1 MDRFSTLRRK
11 RNAVNLAEASGQVAD
26 SLDVRIALINRV
38 KNGEITFEQMQ
49 KELAAIKRN
58 AKKHGQI
65 TRAQAYSRG

>member
-11 RNAVNLAEASGQVAD
+11 RNAVSLAEASGQVAD

-49 KELAAIKRN
+49 VDRLLFPCPR
-58 AKKHGQI
+58 
-65 TRAQAYSRG
+65 T